1 MGKGVQ
7 VLNIKYILLTLLF
20 IATVYFL
27 KNSQL
32 LYGFAYYIIPIFIS
46 FSTLLIFR
54 GYLKERYISIL
65 GEKYETIFIVLAG
78 ILPSYIM
85 GFITG
90 FGLNILAITPTQFII
105 NVLYFLGY
113 YAMLEL
119 LRYNI
124 VEYIKNLSLSHV
136 ILISL
141 FIVILEVPFSK
152 LLMFYPPFIL
162 KFISLISISIVY
174 TIIASRYSF
183 NQLLIVRLLTI
194 FMTKLFPILPD
205 MQWYIDIQITLLTS
219 IIQLSILYLIFRYP
233 FMNKRSFRS
242 INIGK
247 IVSKRVRLISNLG
260 TALVIVLV
268 LLFSISLFLGYR
280 FLVISSS
287 SMTPT
292 LKVGDLVIT
301 EQTDDV
307 GEGDVIAFML
317 KDKIVVHRI
326 VKIDTSLSR
335 AIYYTKGDALDT
347 MDPWELSKENILG
360 KVVFIVPYMGMPMIY
375 MMGFFGD
382 YITSVIATITF
393 ILALNMLYIAKEL
406 VQHI

>member
-1 MGKGVQ
+1 MSKGVLI
-7 VLNIKYILLTLLF
+7 LNIRYILLILLF

-27 KNSQL
+27 KNSRL

-54 GYLKERYISIL
+54 EFLRERYTSIL

-90 FGLNILAITPTQFII
+90 FGLNVLTITPTQFIV

-113 YAMLEL
+113 YALLEL

-124 VEYIKNLSLSHV
+124 VEYIKDLNLLHV
-136 ILISL
+136 VFISL
-141 FIVILEVPFSK
+141 LIVILEVPFSK
-152 LLMFYPPFIL
+152 LLVFYPPYIL
-162 KFISLISISIVY
+162 EFISLISISIVY

-183 NQLLIVRLLTI
+183 NQLLVMRLLTI

-219 IIQLSILYLIFRYP
+219 VIQLSILYLIFRYP
-233 FMNKRSFRS
+233 VMNKRSFRS
-242 INIGK
+242 INVGK
-247 IVSKRVRLISNLG
+247 IVSKRVKLISNLSK
-260 TALVIVLV
+260 ALIIILV
-268 LLFSISLFLGYR
+268 LLFSTSLFLGYK

-301 EQTDDV
+301 GRSYDAS
-307 GEGDVIAFML
+307 EGDIIAFML
-317 KDKIVVHRI
+317 RDKIVVHRI
-326 VKIDTSLSR
+326 VKIDTSSSKI
-335 AIYYTKGDALDT
+335 IYYTKGDALDT
-347 MDPWELSKENILG
+347 MDPWSLNKENILG
-360 KVVFIVPYMGMPMIY
+360 KVIFVAPYIGMPMIY

-393 ILALNMLYIAKEL
+393 ILALNILYVTKEL